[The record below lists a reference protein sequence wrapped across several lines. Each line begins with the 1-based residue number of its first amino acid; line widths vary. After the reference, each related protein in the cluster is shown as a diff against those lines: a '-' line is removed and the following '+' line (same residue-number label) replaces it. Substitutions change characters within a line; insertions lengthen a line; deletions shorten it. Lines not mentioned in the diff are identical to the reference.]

1 MAGKLRFDGKVVLV
15 TGAGNGLGKE
25 YALAFGARGAKV
37 VVNDLGGDI
46 KGEGKSSR
54 PADLV
59 VDEIRSK
66 GGVAVAN
73 YDSVEAGEK
82 LVKTT
87 LDNFGRIDIII
98 NNAGILRDR
107 SFARISDND
116 WDIIHRV
123 HLRSA
128 FLIARAAWPHMKQQN
143 YGRIINVASSAGI
156 YGNFG
161 QANYSAAKLGVLGLT
176 KTLAIEGQKNNIL
189 TNCIAPIAGSRLTQT
204 VMPDN
209 LVEALKPEYV
219 APLVL
224 WLCHEDSTEN
234 GGLFECGAGLVA
246 KLRWQRSQGAVVRR
260 KGIPSTPEDVRDNW
274 DKITDFEDATY
285 PTTIQEAN
293 MSFFSALQKLDGGDE
308 KLDQGYKKITA
319 KKTAGKNDPTQAIGA
334 PIQDT
339 KFTYTERDV
348 ILYALGVGVS
358 TKQPDYLKFLFEMN
372 EEFCV
377 LPTYIVIPAMNS
389 VTQAIIAGDFK
400 GFKVDPAMILHGEQ
414 YIELFKPLNPNGTL
428 TSRGHLADILDK
440 GSGAVIIINVETF
453 DEEGEKVAF
462 TQSTTF
468 VQKAGGFG
476 GKRTSDKA
484 IQPINPPSDKPDA
497 SITELTDIDQAALY
511 RLSGD
516 RNPLHID
523 PSFAAMGGFSK
534 PILHGLCSF
543 GFAARH
549 VLKQYCNNDVKRFK
563 AFKVRFSTPVY
574 PGESI
579 QTDMWKRGNRVFVQC
594 KVVETGKVCLTGAYI
609 DLNEGE
615 RVGAAQASASGLDLQ
630 SDLVFLEIQ
639 KRLQD
644 DANLAKDVNASFQF
658 NITKDGKLAANW
670 TADMSKGG
678 KGIYRGPASKK
689 ADCTITVSDD
699 DFVGLATG
707 QLNGQQL
714 FFSGRLKVE
723 GNIMLTMKMQA
734 LFRER
739 AKL

>member
-54 PADLV
+54 AADIV
-59 VDEIRSK
+59 VDEIRAR
-66 GGVAVAN
+66 GGTAVAN

-82 LVKTT
+82 LVKTA
-87 LDNFGRIDIII
+87 LDSFGRLDIII

-107 SFARISDND
+107 SFARISDLD

-128 FLIARAAWPHMKQQN
+128 FLIARAAWPLMKQQN
-143 YGRIINVASSAGI
+143 YGRIINVTSAAGI

-189 TNCIAPIAGSRLTQT
+189 TNCIAPLAGSRLTQT

-224 WLCHEDSTEN
+224 WLCHEDCTEN
-234 GGLFECGAGLVA
+234 GGLFECGAGWAA
-246 KLRWQRSQGAVVRR
+246 KLRWQRSQGAVIRT
-260 KGIPSTPEDVRDNW
+260 KGVPSTPEDVRDNW
-274 DKITDFEDATY
+274 SKITDFDDASY

-293 MSFFSALQKLDGGDE
+293 MNVFGILQKLDGGNAT
-308 KLDQGYKKITA
+308 ISTR
-319 KKTAGKNDPTQAIGA
+319 KTAGKSDPSQAIGA
-334 PIQDT
+334 PLKDST
-339 KFTYTERDV
+339 FTYTEREAM
-348 ILYALGVGVS
+348 LYALGVGVS
-358 TKQPDYLKFLFEMN
+358 TRQPDYLKFLFEMN
-372 EEFCV
+372 EDFCV
-377 LPTYIVIPAMNS
+377 LPTFIVIPAMEAVSN
-389 VTQAIIAGDFK
+389 AILGGDFK

-414 YIELFKPLNPNGTL
+414 YIELFKPLSPRATL

-462 TQSTTF
+462 TQATTF
-468 VQKAGGFG
+468 VQRAGGFG
-476 GKRTSDKA
+476 GKRTSEKA

-497 SITELTDIDQAALY
+497 SITESTDIDQAALY

-523 PSFAAMGGFSK
+523 SQFAALGGFSK

-549 VLKQYCNNDVKRFK
+549 VLKQYCNNDVSRFK

-579 QTDMWKRGNRVFVQC
+579 QTDMWKRGSRVFVQS
-594 KVVETGKVCLTGAYI
+594 KVVETGKVCLTGAYV
-609 DLNEGE
+609 DLNEG
-615 RVGAAQASASGLDLQ
+615 
-630 SDLVFLEIQ
+630 
-639 KRLQD
+639 
-644 DANLAKDVNASFQF
+644 
-658 NITKDGKLAANW
+658 T
-670 TADMSKGG
+670 TADS
-678 KGIYRGPASKK
+678 
-689 ADCTITVSDD
+689 
-699 DFVGLATG
+699 
-707 QLNGQQL
+707 
-714 FFSGRLKVE
+714 
-723 GNIMLTMKMQA
+723 
-734 LFRER
+734 R